1 MESTAQIQ
9 TAALELESF
18 DFSDLFSDNSQ
29 DSTKEASEEDEI
41 PNGHDD
47 IEWAKKTV
55 AEALEGNMPPESI
68 GRIINGSKG
77 DGKGVNCDRLRVIAT
92 YLVGANT
99 SFGKEVKIPHIKPTS
114 ANGFTIS
121 DLPRS
126 EYAKIS
132 VLMGLIVNCCAY
144 PGGGGSQLVKAA
156 QISEYYK
163 IMIVKSQETDFI
175 NALTVVT
182 CDKARQNL
190 IILGLEVNTPPNKTY
205 AHLLFNA
212 AKQMVQQDNF
222 VNAYLAIGGQ
232 TLYNIDF
239 CGKRELSDAL
249 SKQSAK
255 ALEDFAKLSMLNASG
270 AAKKQCAKSVVTIS
284 AKGQNDFELNQD
296 PQIRFEKLS
305 DLPEAGVSLRV
316 AKREVGASPV
326 AVADM
331 GASDLSGI
339 AKEDL
344 LQSANGKKRPQ
355 SADGKKKIAK
365 EISI

>member
-1 MESTAQIQ
+1 MESTIQIQ
-9 TAALELESF
+9 TQEDLDFF
-18 DFSDLFSDNSQ
+18 DAFSEDGEK
-29 DSTKEASEEDEI
+29 STKGSEGDVV
-41 PNGHDD
+41 PNGHDGVD
-47 IEWAKKTV
+47 WAKTTV
-55 AEALEGNMPPESI
+55 AKALDGIIPPESI
-68 GRIINGSKG
+68 SRIINGPKG
-77 DGKGVNCDRLRVIAT
+77 DGKGVKGETLRVVAN
-92 YLVGANT
+92 YLVGWEQ
-99 SFGKEVKIPHIKPTS
+99 SIGKEVKIPKIEPIIK
-114 ANGFTIS
+114 NGLQMT

-212 AKQMVQQDNF
+212 AKQMVGQENF
-222 VNAYLAIGGQ
+222 ANAYLAIGGQ
-232 TLYNIDF
+232 TLHNMDL

-249 SKQSAK
+249 SKQSTK
-255 ALEDFAKLSMLNASG
+255 ALEDFAKLSVLNASG
-270 AAKKQCAKSVVTIS
+270 NVKAQGAKSVVTIS

-305 DLPEAGVSLRV
+305 DLPEAGVLLRV
-316 AKREVGASPV
+316 AKHKAEALPM
-326 AVADM
+326 AVA
-331 GASDLSGI
+331 GIGTGDLGRI
-339 AKEDL
+339 TTENL
-344 LQSANGKKRPQ
+344 LQGPYFAKRPQ

-365 EISI
+365 EINKINI